1 MAARQASAGS
11 SRRALDD
18 LDPFDPVDLRLLE
31 DRLQA
36 LGFAVFGGDHE
47 LAGFAVRHAMR
58 RAEVV
63 EHPS

>member
-18 LDPFDPVDLRLLE
+18 LDPFDPVDE